1 MSAAARSAKQATAAG
16 KAREHRARRA
26 SPHLALDL
34 VAAALEGPPH
44 SLLSPAYLGPQ
55 DYPWLRALLDEAAR
69 FEGARRSELSARLS
83 EPLPVQAPQAQLRMA
98 RAVLEQLVTDRAESA
113 VKPRQARQ
121 LVFEAAA
128 GAARS
133 GVCAAQPRAVA
144 PPGADTD
151 MDWRTRVI
159 DRVAADLG
167 VDRSDL
173 LESLFADLPGERT
186 IQPLPAGLTAQ
197 ELCLRTNAALAS
209 GLLARASSVRVSV
222 HGSARA
228 VVRHARRVGLLC
240 VATQSA
246 ERPAIRNERGA
257 PSAPGGARRAEPAP
271 LADDG
276 PGLGARDAVL
286 HLSGP
291 LSLFRHT
298 VIYGRALA
306 SLLPRLA
313 WCDRFEL
320 QAEVVLRGGE
330 MRRLLIR
337 SGDPLPPARELPRYD
352 SRLEERF
359 ARDFARAAP
368 DWHLVREPEPVPL
381 AGGRLVFPDFELLH
395 RHDPS
400 RRWLLEIVGF
410 WTPAYLEQKLRS
422 LRQAELER
430 LVLCIDETRNC
441 SDSELPAGARVV
453 RFRRRIDPHAV
464 LAAMGPAAYRPCYVG
479 ESP

>member
-1 MSAAARSAKQATAAG
+1 MSAPSHST
-16 KAREHRARRA
+16 RRA
-26 SPHLALDL
+26 PAPGETSATPARGPRHAPSPRLGLDL

-83 EPLPVQAPQAQLRMA
+83 EPLPVRAPQAQLRMA
-98 RAVLEQLVTDRAESA
+98 KAVLEQLVTDRLASA

-128 GAARS
+128 AADRS
-133 GVCAAQPRAVA
+133 SALAAASRPRAPSSA
-144 PPGADTD
+144 AASAEDA
-151 MDWRTRVI
+151 DWRTVVLE
-159 DRVAADLG
+159 RVAADLG

-173 LESLFADLPGERT
+173 IESLFADLPGERT
-186 IQPLPAGLTAQ
+186 IQPLPGALTPAA
-197 ELCLRTNAALAS
+197 LALRTNAALAS
-209 GLLARASSVRVSV
+209 GLLARASEVRVSV
-222 HGSARA
+222 YGSARA

-240 VATQSA
+240 VATRSA
-246 ERPAIRNERGA
+246 SPAAEG
-257 PSAPGGARRAEPAP
+257 RAVAP
-271 LADDG
+271 LADDS
-276 PGLGARDAVL
+276 PRAGARDAVL
-286 HLSGP
+286 HISGP

-320 QAEVVLRGGE
+320 TANVVLRGGE
-330 MRRLLIR
+330 VRQLLVK

-368 DWHLVREPEPVPL
+368 DWDIVREPEPIFVG
-381 AGGRLVFPDFELLH
+381 AGRLVFPDFELVH
-395 RHDPS
+395 RHKPS
-400 RRWLLEIVGF
+400 RHWLLEIVGF
-410 WTPAYLEQKLRS
+410 WTPAYLEKKLRS
-422 LRQAELER
+422 LRQAELR
-430 LVLCIDETRNC
+430 HLVLCIDETRNC

-453 RFRRRIDPHAV
+453 RFRRRIDPTAV
-464 LAAMGPAAYRPCYVG
+464 LAAIEVG
-479 ESP
+479 